1 MIRVSHIGHSNFV
14 YISLL
19 YPNKVQFLFPHKQKK
34 KQWLRKRT
42 HPKTHKIYITH
53 AHTIQHLVFI
63 PIILE
68 ISKIFTSS
76 TLALF
81 FSRDHPHEPTYNVE
95 PTARGF
101 QVKGYISSL
110 NVFVQSPFPAQ
121 SRIPKTDPLVIYH
134 ILHQH
139 THSLQK
145 V

>member
-1 MIRVSHIGHSNFV
+1 MTESFIFKNIPSKFYFFKIPYKDVIPIVFYLLLCNLSQKASFGEMIRVSHIGHSNFV

-19 YPNKVQFLFPHKQKK
+19 YPNKVQFFLFPHKQKK

-81 FSRDHPHEPTYNVE
+81 FS
-95 PTARGF
+95 
-101 QVKGYISSL
+101 
-110 NVFVQSPFPAQ
+110 
-121 SRIPKTDPLVIYH
+121 
-134 ILHQH
+134 
-139 THSLQK
+139 
-145 V
+145 